1 MKERTKKM
9 VFNAMDHMAGIT
21 LKTFAVFMFFLAIV
35 TILTTKW
42 TLGEITMRL
51 CSSAIFTLTGIKI
64 YKN

>member
-9 VFNAMDHMAGIT
+9 VFNAMDHMAEIT

-35 TILTTKW
+35 TILTTQW

-51 CSSAIFTLTGIKI
+51 CSSAIFALTGIKI